1 MRNLTRLWLSLGVA
15 LLVAAG
21 VPLDSA
27 MGGQAAT
34 HEQAQAAIGKA
45 EALLNDLQS
54 GLTAASE
61 EVQDDLVGQL
71 QEAAL
76 DLYKARLRL
85 EANDPQGA
93 LDDAEEALEELAKAQ
108 KRLDQSIQ

>member
-1 MRNLTRLWLSLGVA
+1 MRNPTRLWLSLGVA

-27 MGGQAAT
+27 MGGPAAT

-45 EALLNDLQS
+45 EALLNDLLTQA
-54 GLTAASE
+54 TAANE
-61 EVQDDLVGQL
+61 NV
-71 QEAAL
+71 QEALGGSLEEAAS
-76 DLYKARLRL
+76 DLYKAHLRL

-93 LDDAEEALEELAKAQ
+93 LDDAEEAIEELAKAQ
-108 KRLDQSIQ
+108 KRLDQSGQ

>member
-1 MRNLTRLWLSLGVA
+1 MRYTARLGLCLGVA
-15 LLVAAG
+15 LMVTAG

-27 MGGQAAT
+27 MGDQAAT

-61 EVQDDLVGQL
+61 EVQQDLGGSL
-71 QEAAL
+71 EEAAS

-93 LDDAEEALEELAKAQ
+93 LDDAEEALEELAKVQKQLAQ
-108 KRLDQSIQ
+108 SSQ

>member
-1 MRNLTRLWLSLGVA
+1 VV
-15 LLVAAG
+15 LLVAGG

-27 MGGQAAT
+27 LGGKGAT
-34 HEQAQAAIGKA
+34 QEQAQAAIEEA

-71 QEAAL
+71 QEAAS
-76 DLYKARLRL
+76 DLYKAHLRL
-85 EANDPQGA
+85 QANDPGGA
-93 LDDAEEALEELAKAQ
+93 LDDAAEALEELAKAQ
-108 KRLDQSIQ
+108 KRLEQSSQGGKEGDR